1 MRLSLI
7 DVTDLADRRSGGIRN
22 NIVCAVTMRRIIQ
35 AKIDRYRDLLQTE
48 TDATKR
54 TIEMRLH

>member
-1 MRLSLI
+1 MAQASSAARKELKKSP
-7 DVTDLADRRSGGIRN
+7 
-22 NIVCAVTMRRIIQ
+22 

>member
-1 MRLSLI
+1 MAQASSAARKELKKYP
-7 DVTDLADRRSGGIRN
+7 
-22 NIVCAVTMRRIIQ
+22 